1 MYSCII
7 NIFMYFY
14 VSLNYHYISFD
25 NFAICCHDV
34 KWKNVKYDFSHVISK
49 M

>member
-7 NIFMYFY
+7 NIFMYIY

-25 NFAICCHDV
+25 NFAIV
-34 KWKNVKYDFSHVISK
+34 AMTLNGK
-49 M
+49 MLNMILAM